1 MYLIVKARLKELN
14 GLSSNEEGIFVVSR
28 VRLVSLFE
36 EVERGERMLDLDG
49 AEILLET
56 QSRNEALQYAD
67 QKASVLYGGV
77 GGEL

>member
-1 MYLIVKARLKELN
+1 MYLVVKARLKELN

-28 VRLVSLFE
+28 VRLVSLLE
-36 EVERGERMLDLDG
+36 EVERGERLLDLDG
-49 AEILLET
+49 TEILLET

-67 QKASVLYGGV
+67 RKASVLYGGV